1 MAMSVDITDSNKAIN
16 YMTRWWPRPS
26 YERCDFEEFVWHRDG
41 RARFANELRSIRRI
55 FCVFHPVRQVRRK
68 LRKSDTWHR
77 SHGRWHHARAERG
90 LHRMCDLA
98 AARRWLPC
106 NPLFVHLMR
115 VEDAR
120 MGRL

>member
-1 MAMSVDITDSNKAIN
+1 MSVDITDSNKAIN

-41 RARFANELRSIRRI
+41 RARFANELRSIRPI

-68 LRKSDTWHR
+68 LRKSDTWQR

-90 LHRMCDLA
+90 LHRMC
-98 AARRWLPC
+98 
-106 NPLFVHLMR
+106 
-115 VEDAR
+115 AR